1 MIMKHGIQKKIAKKS
16 SISPAFLSE
25 IINNKKRPSW
35 TTAKR
40 LAEVT
45 STPPELWLD
54 GDTASIRA
62 ALSKSKINHKKPKEN
77 WFVNVLKKWGLYG
90 NQ

>member
-1 MIMKHGIQKKIAKKS
+1 MKHGMQKKIAKRS

-35 TTAKR
+35 ATAKR

-45 STPPELWLD
+45 STNPELWLE
-54 GDTASIRA
+54 GDTISIRN
-62 ALSKSKINHKKPKEN
+62 ALSGYKTDSQKPKKN
-77 WFVNVLKKWGLYG
+77 MFRNLLKKWGLYG
-90 NQ
+90 S